1 MGYAKVCN
9 HPQWLKTTY
18 NHPQLPKKLTTTTQK
33 KANTCHKQWCYLTLN
48 VNTETAID
56 FWQWY

>member
-33 KANTCHKQWCYLTLN
+33 KSQHLSQTVMLL
-48 VNTETAID
+48 D
-56 FWQWY
+56 FKC